1 MAEPYEERVAVF
13 DERGLSTGALP
24 RDEAS
29 RSGLPIGV
37 VNLLLVNTRGEL
49 LLQHRPVDKE
59 NGGRWD
65 KSVGGH
71 VDAGEEF
78 DAAAVREAGEELF
91 SDGRS
96 PRVRLARDTAALE
109 RLLASAD
116 LAREVVF
123 RREALQLNLRD
134 VRLLPGGGL
143 RNVVYHVASYLGRT
157 DVEVS
162 GFRPPPG
169 EIAGLRYAPASEVDR
184 MLVAGELA
192 PNMGFLWLTH
202 ARALMALA
210 GGRP

>member
-96 PRVRLARDTAALE
+96 PRVRLARDTETA
-109 RLLASAD
+109 AD
-116 LAREVVF
+116 L
-123 RREALQLNLRD
+123 L
-134 VRLLPGGGL
+134 
-143 RNVVYHVASYLGRT
+143 
-157 DVEVS
+157 
-162 GFRPPPG
+162 
-169 EIAGLRYAPASEVDR
+169 
-184 MLVAGELA
+184 
-192 PNMGFLWLTH
+192 
-202 ARALMALA
+202 ALA
-210 GGRP
+210 GAQAARHP